1 MGEYIRWIRFMP
13 NSIKPSLMRPA
24 CGYAWISRDDI
35 MENIITRTVPG
46 RRRTSKNSGANLTH
60 CHSRTAMRELEKS
73 GTCVLG
79 AGGSPLLP
87 DRSWEHS

>member
-1 MGEYIRWIRFMP
+1 MDEYIRWIRFMP

-24 CGYAWISRDDI
+24 YSYAWIFRDDI

-46 RRRTSKNSGANLTH
+46 RRKTSKNSGANLTH
-60 CHSRTAMRELEKS
+60 CQSRTAMRELEKL

-79 AGGSPLLP
+79 TGGLPLLP
-87 DRSWEHS
+87 DRGWEHS